1 MVTTTNAWCRVI
13 HSFPIWRDGDSVVA
27 MKTMKPS
34 FALWLVVPLVLASCT
49 VGPNFALPDLVMPA
63 KWKAGKSASVS
74 DLPMPGEWWRLY
86 GSSELNRLVEQSLAG
101 NQELRGALARV
112 ETARALIGVQ
122 QADWFPQLSMN
133 TGMNYERLSQT
144 SFGANL
150 PTGIALPSIQRRRF
164 QNLFEMGWEID
175 LWGRVRRGVEGAK
188 ASEAAAAEMLAAQR
202 LSLAAEVARLYFLA
216 HSMEKQIAVV
226 NETLEWRQ
234 EAMKLQE
241 SRFKGGLANEMDVS
255 RARTELELARNDL
268 ASLERQRGNAEN
280 ALAVV
285 CGQIPSTFHISRSAA
300 LPSPPRVPGGMPST
314 LLQRRPD
321 IRAAEQKMREA
332 NAQIGVAQASFFPA
346 FKIGG
351 TGGLESIGTVDFLD
365 AKSRTLT
372 IGPSM
377 TLPIFQGGKLKA
389 NLAASRAR
397 YDETLAAYR
406 QSILTAIR
414 EVEDSMLD
422 AQGYARQSSA
432 LNAAIAAAQETQRL
446 AELRYQ
452 KGLASY
458 FEVVDAN
465 RTVLNA
471 KLLAAQIDGQRLVAS
486 VAMLKALGGGWK

>member
-1 MVTTTNAWCRVI
+1 MTSKNLLCL
-13 HSFPIWRDGDSVVA
+13 P
-27 MKTMKPS
+27 
-34 FALWLVVPLVLASCT
+34 ALLLASCSF
-49 VGPNFALPDLVMPA
+49 GPIFALPELALPT
-63 KWKAGKSASVS
+63 KWKSRQTVGLS
-74 DLPMPGEWWRLY
+74 DLPVPGEWWRMY
-86 GSSELNRLVEQSLAG
+86 GVSELNRLVEQAMSS
-101 NQELRGALARV
+101 NQDLRGALARV

-122 QADWFPQLSMN
+122 ASEWFPQLSFKD
-133 TGMNYERLSQT
+133 GMNYERLSAT
-144 SFGANL
+144 AFGANL
-150 PTGIALPSIQRRRF
+150 PPGIQLPPIQRRRF
-164 QNLFEMGWEID
+164 QNLFEFGWELD

-188 ASEAAAAEMLAAQR
+188 ASEAAASETLAAQR

-216 HSMEKQIAVV
+216 HSMDKQIAVV
-226 NETLEWRQ
+226 NETLNWRL
-234 EAMKLQE
+234 EAVKLQE

-255 RARTELELARNDL
+255 RVKTELELARNDL

-285 CGQIPSTFHISRSAA
+285 CGQIPSTFKLSRNVA
-300 LPSPPRVPGGMPST
+300 LPSPPRMPGGLPST

-321 IRAAEQKMREA
+321 IRAAEQQMREA

-346 FKIGG
+346 FRIGG
-351 TGGLESIGTVDFLD
+351 TGGLESIGTVDFYD

-377 TLPIFQGGKLKA
+377 TLPVFQGGRLKA
-389 NLAASRAR
+389 NLAASKAR
-397 YDETLAAYR
+397 YEESLAAYR
-406 QSILTAIR
+406 KSILIAIQ

-422 AQGYARQSSA
+422 SQGYSQQAAA
-432 LNAAIAAAQETQRL
+432 LNEAIKAAQETQRL

>member
-1 MVTTTNAWCRVI
+1 MTSKNLLCL
-13 HSFPIWRDGDSVVA
+13 P
-27 MKTMKPS
+27 
-34 FALWLVVPLVLASCT
+34 ALLLASCSL
-49 VGPNFALPDLVMPA
+49 GPNFALPELALPT
-63 KWKAGKSASVS
+63 KWKSRQTVGLS
-74 DLPMPGEWWRLY
+74 DLPVPGEWWRMY
-86 GSSELNRLVEQSLAG
+86 GVSELNRLVEQAMSS
-101 NQELRGALARV
+101 NQDLRGALARV

-122 QADWFPQLSMN
+122 ASEWFPQLSFKD
-133 TGMNYERLSQT
+133 GMNYERLSAT
-144 SFGANL
+144 AFGANL
-150 PTGIALPSIQRRRF
+150 PPGIQLPPIQRRRF
-164 QNLFEMGWEID
+164 QNLFEFGWELD

-188 ASEAAAAEMLAAQR
+188 ASEAAASETLAAQR

-216 HSMEKQIAVV
+216 HSMDKQIAVV
-226 NETLEWRQ
+226 NETLNWRL
-234 EAMKLQE
+234 EAVKLQE

-255 RARTELELARNDL
+255 RVKTELELARNDL

-285 CGQIPSTFHISRSAA
+285 CGQIPSTFKLSRNVA
-300 LPSPPRVPGGMPST
+300 LPSPPRMPGGLPST

-321 IRAAEQKMREA
+321 IRAAEHQMREA

-346 FKIGG
+346 FRIGG
-351 TGGLESIGTVDFLD
+351 TGGLESIGTVDFYD

-377 TLPIFQGGKLKA
+377 TLPVFQGGRLKA
-389 NLAASRAR
+389 NLAASKAR
-397 YDETLAAYR
+397 YEESLAAYR
-406 QSILTAIR
+406 KSILIAIQ

-422 AQGYARQSSA
+422 SQGYSQQAAA
-432 LNAAIAAAQETQRL
+432 LNEAIKAAQETQRL

>member
-1 MVTTTNAWCRVI
+1 MT
-13 HSFPIWRDGDSVVA
+13 S
-27 MKTMKPS
+27 KTFLCLP
-34 FALWLVVPLVLASCT
+34 ALLLASCS
-49 VGPNFALPDLVMPA
+49 VGPNFALPDLALPA
-63 KWKAGKSASVS
+63 KWKNGKTASVS

-86 GSSELNRLVEQSLAG
+86 GSSDLNRLVDQAMSS
-101 NQELRGALARV
+101 NQDLRGALARV

-122 QADWFPQLSMN
+122 ASEWFPQLSFEDAMQ
-133 TGMNYERLSQT
+133 YERLSAT

-150 PTGIALPSIQRRRF
+150 PPGIQLPSIQRRRF
-164 QNLFEMGWEID
+164 QNLFEFGWELD
-175 LWGRVRRGVEGAK
+175 LWGRVRRGVEGAR
-188 ASEAAAAEMLAAQR
+188 ASEAAAAETLAAQR

-216 HSMEKQIAVV
+216 HSMDKQISVV
-226 NETLEWRQ
+226 NETLDWRQ
-234 EAMKLQE
+234 EAVKLQE

-255 RARTELELARNDL
+255 RATTELELARNDL

-280 ALAVV
+280 ALAVI
-285 CGQIPSTFHISRSAA
+285 CGQIPSTFKLSRNAA
-300 LPSPPRVPGGMPST
+300 LPSPPRVPGGLPST

-332 NAQIGVAQASFFPA
+332 NAQIGVAKASFFPA

-351 TGGLESIGTVDFLD
+351 TGGLESIGTVDFYD

-377 TLPIFQGGKLKA
+377 TLPIFQGGRLKA
-389 NLAASRAR
+389 NLAASKAR
-397 YDETLAAYR
+397 YEESLAAYR

-422 AQGYARQSSA
+422 SQGYSQQSAA
-432 LNAAIAAAQETQRL
+432 LNEAIKAAQETQRL

>member
-1 MVTTTNAWCRVI
+1 MT
-13 HSFPIWRDGDSVVA
+13 S
-27 MKTMKPS
+27 KTFLCLP
-34 FALWLVVPLVLASCT
+34 ALLLASCS
-49 VGPNFALPDLVMPA
+49 VGPNFALPDLALPA
-63 KWKAGKSASVS
+63 KWKNGKTASVS

-86 GSSELNRLVEQSLAG
+86 GSSDLNRLVDQAMTS
-101 NQELRGALARV
+101 NQDLRGALARV

-122 QADWFPQLSMN
+122 ASEWFPQLSFKDAMQ
-133 TGMNYERLSQT
+133 YERLSQT

-150 PTGIALPSIQRRRF
+150 PPGIPLPSIQRRRF
-164 QNLFEMGWEID
+164 QNLFEFGWELD

-188 ASEAAAAEMLAAQR
+188 ASEAAAAETLAAQR

-216 HSMEKQIAVV
+216 HSMDKQISVV
-226 NETLEWRQ
+226 NETLDWRQ
-234 EAMKLQE
+234 EAVKLQE

-255 RARTELELARNDL
+255 RAKTELELARNDL

-280 ALAVV
+280 ALAVI
-285 CGQIPSTFHISRSAA
+285 CGQIPSMFKLSRNAA
-300 LPSPPRVPGGMPST
+300 LPSPPRVPGGLPST

-332 NAQIGVAQASFFPA
+332 NAQIGVAKASFFPV

-351 TGGLESIGTVDFLD
+351 TGGLESIGTVDFYD

-377 TLPIFQGGKLKA
+377 TLPIFQGGRLKA
-389 NLAASRAR
+389 NLAASKAR
-397 YDETLAAYR
+397 YEESLAAYR
-406 QSILTAIR
+406 QSILTAIK

-422 AQGYARQSSA
+422 SQGYSQQSAA
-432 LNAAIAAAQETQRL
+432 LNEAIKAAQETQRL